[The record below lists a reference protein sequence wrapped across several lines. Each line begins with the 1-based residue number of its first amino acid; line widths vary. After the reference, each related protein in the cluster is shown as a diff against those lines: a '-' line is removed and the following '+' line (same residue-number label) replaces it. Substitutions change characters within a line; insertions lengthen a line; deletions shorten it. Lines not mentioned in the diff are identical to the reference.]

1 MGKRYRRR
9 LPRAMNKS
17 RNKEVYRG
25 ETEIL
30 LSVEMSYVAP
40 LKAFLE
46 AEEGLFFMRVNETD
60 KLVRLLIPSEEETK
74 AERFLRDLRAII
86 PFQIVS
92 INKAFPLN

>member
-1 MGKRYRRR
+1 
-9 LPRAMNKS
+9 MNKS
-17 RNKEVYRG
+17 RNNAFYRG

-60 KLVRLLIPSEEETK
+60 KRVRLLIPSEEETQ
-74 AERFLRDLRAII
+74 ALDFLGDLGKII
-86 PFQIVS
+86 PFQIVF
-92 INKAFPLN
+92 IKKAFPLN